1 MRVVNAYFLQPL
13 IREPAAAVPGPCQ
26 PVWPESIRKVE
37 KSAQKT
43 FYRISIRGKILLPS
57 GGGSCTTTGHHS
69 RIVPPAGFREHPGP
83 DGPEETLRKEHAMH
97 RFKKILL
104 VYDPSPSGVTSL
116 AKAVDLVERNEA
128 ELTVVAV
135 IDEIPRDYRM
145 LLTAMTPEEIMSLAR
160 KDTLSRLE
168 EYIAPF
174 SETGR
179 VTTRVL
185 VGQESIAIIREVLRN
200 GHDLVM
206 KTARGMG
213 GKLGML
219 FGSTAM
225 HLLRKCP
232 CPVWIL
238 KPEENRRFYR
248 RIMAALDILPAEA
261 EESGLNKKI
270 MELTISMAEIEG
282 SEIHIVHVAEN
293 PDDHL
298 LLGALY
304 IPPEEIGRWSRETRN
319 MRIGKLDEFLEEFDL
334 ADLQHQE
341 HVLQGWAD
349 EEIPQFANEYK
360 IDLLV
365 MGTLA
370 RTGIPG
376 LFIGNTAEKILH
388 RVNCSVLAVKPDGFI
403 SPVTLDED

>member
-1 MRVVNAYFLQPL
+1 
-13 IREPAAAVPGPCQ
+13 
-26 PVWPESIRKVE
+26 
-37 KSAQKT
+37 
-43 FYRISIRGKILLPS
+43 
-57 GGGSCTTTGHHS
+57 
-69 RIVPPAGFREHPGP
+69 
-83 DGPEETLRKEHAMH
+83 MH

-104 VYDPSPSGVTSL
+104 VHDASPPGRTAL
-116 AKAVDLVERNEA
+116 AKAVDLAERNGA
-128 ELTVVAV
+128 QLTIVAV

-145 LLTAMTPEEIMSLAR
+145 LLTAMTPDEIMSLAR
-160 KDTLSRLE
+160 KDTLARLE

-179 VTTRVL
+179 VDTRVL

-238 KPEENRRFYR
+238 KPEENRRYYR

-261 EESGLNKKI
+261 EESGLNRKI

-298 LLGALY
+298 LLGTLD
-304 IPPEEIGRWSRETRN
+304 IPPDEIGRWSRETRN
-319 MRIGKLDEFLEEFDL
+319 MRIGKLDEFLEQFDL

-349 EEIPQFANEYK
+349 EEIPLFANEYK

-403 SPVTLDED
+403 SPVTLDEN

>member
-1 MRVVNAYFLQPL
+1 
-13 IREPAAAVPGPCQ
+13 
-26 PVWPESIRKVE
+26 
-37 KSAQKT
+37 
-43 FYRISIRGKILLPS
+43 
-57 GGGSCTTTGHHS
+57 
-69 RIVPPAGFREHPGP
+69 
-83 DGPEETLRKEHAMH
+83 MH

-104 VYDPSPSGVTSL
+104 VYDDTPPGATTL
-116 AKAVDLVERNEA
+116 AKAVDLVERNEGH
-128 ELTVVAV
+128 LTVVSV
-135 IDEIPRDYRM
+135 IDEIPKDYRM
-145 LLTAMTPEEIMSLAR
+145 LLTAMTPDEIMTLAR
-160 KDTLSRLE
+160 KDTLARLE

-179 VTTRVL
+179 ISTRVL
-185 VGQESIAIIREVLRN
+185 TGQESIAIIREVLRN

-248 RIMAALDILPAEA
+248 RIMAALDILPAEV
-261 EESGLNKKI
+261 EENDLNRKI

-298 LLGALY
+298 LLGKLD
-304 IPPEEIGRWSRETRN
+304 IPPDEIGKWNREIRN
-319 MRIGKLDEFLEEFDL
+319 MRIGKLDEFLERFDL
-334 ADLQHQE
+334 AELPHQE

-349 EEIPQFANEYK
+349 EEIPRFASQYS
-360 IDLLV
+360 IDLII

-370 RTGIPG
+370 RAGIPG

>member
-1 MRVVNAYFLQPL
+1 MNVVNAYFQIPWS
-13 IREPAAAVPGPCQ
+13 RQETAVPRQGVVHARLPGQ
-26 PVWPESIRKVE
+26 QNTPGRKTE
-37 KSAQKT
+37 QKT
-43 FYRISIRGKILLPS
+43 FYRS
-57 GGGSCTTTGHHS
+57 GIHGNMAVITVTAVYHGGRQKGVC
-69 RIVPPAGFREHPGP
+69 RRQRPGP
-83 DGPEETLRKEHAMH
+83 EQARDKFCARELDMH

-104 VYDPSPSGVTSL
+104 VYDDTPSGVTTL

-128 ELTVVAV
+128 RLTVVAV
-135 IDEIPRDYRM
+135 LDDIPRDYRM
-145 LLTAMTPEEIMSLAR
+145 LLTAMTPEEIMDLAR
-160 KDTLSRLE
+160 RDTSARME

-179 VTTRVL
+179 ISTRVL
-185 VGQESIAIIREVLRN
+185 TGQESIAIIQEVLRN

-261 EESGLNKKI
+261 EESDLNRKI

-298 LLGALY
+298 LLGTLD
-304 IPPEEIGRWSRETRN
+304 IPPDEIGKWSRETRN
-319 MRIGKLDEFLEEFDL
+319 MRIGKLDAFLGRFDL

-349 EEIPQFANEYK
+349 EEIPLFVNQNK

>member
-1 MRVVNAYFLQPL
+1 
-13 IREPAAAVPGPCQ
+13 
-26 PVWPESIRKVE
+26 
-37 KSAQKT
+37 
-43 FYRISIRGKILLPS
+43 
-57 GGGSCTTTGHHS
+57 
-69 RIVPPAGFREHPGP
+69 
-83 DGPEETLRKEHAMH
+83 MH

-298 LLGALY
+298 LLGALD